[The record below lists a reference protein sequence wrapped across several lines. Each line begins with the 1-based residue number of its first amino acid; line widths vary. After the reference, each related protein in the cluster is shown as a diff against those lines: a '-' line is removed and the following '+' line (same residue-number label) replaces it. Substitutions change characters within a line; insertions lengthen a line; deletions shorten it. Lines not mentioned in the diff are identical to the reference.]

1 LGVGLAPESSSS
13 VPLFEWRVRP
23 ADGSAPGDDE
33 FRQEVAHLQQ
43 SLRVQGVALPNDYC
57 GEWQV
62 GLDGWF
68 ESMATSLKEGV
79 MLLADYGLP
88 RVQLYHPERTRGSL
102 RCYYRHHAHDD
113 PFFWPGLSDITAW
126 VDFTR
131 VAEAAERAGLQVQG
145 FTTQMAFLAG
155 GGIEQAMSRALETAK
170 PASSA
175 MATTEQAQ
183 LASGLRRLLMPGEMG
198 ESVKFLMLGRGDEI
212 DLSAFAL
219 RDLRH
224 TL

>member
-1 LGVGLAPESSSS
+1 
-13 VPLFEWRVRP
+13 
-23 ADGSAPGDDE
+23 
-33 FRQEVAHLQQ
+33 
-43 SLRVQGVALPNDYC
+43 
-57 GEWQV
+57 
-62 GLDGWF
+62 
-68 ESMATSLKEGV
+68 MATSLKAGV

-102 RCYYRHHAHDD
+102 RCYYRHNAHDD
-113 PFFWPGLSDITAW
+113 PFLWPGLNDITAW

-131 VAEAAERAGLQVQG
+131 VAEAAERAGLRVQG

-155 GGIEQAMSRALETAK
+155 GGIEQAMSRALETANSVS
-170 PASSA
+170 PG
-175 MATTEQAQ
+175 MTTAEQAQ

-198 ESVKFLMLGRGDEI
+198 ESVKFVMLGRGDEI
-212 DLSAFAL
+212 DLPSFAL